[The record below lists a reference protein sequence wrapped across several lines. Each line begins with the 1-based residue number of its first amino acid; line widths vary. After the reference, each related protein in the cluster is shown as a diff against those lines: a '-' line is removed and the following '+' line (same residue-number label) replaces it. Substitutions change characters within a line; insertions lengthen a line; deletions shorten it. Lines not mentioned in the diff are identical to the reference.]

1 MMGRRRKQKLHK
13 PGKAAAILLSL
24 VLAAGTVTVPAR
36 AEELTNDSIRQKEAS
51 IQSAKQERQQM
62 QSNLSDL
69 KKVKEQLQAS
79 KNNLQSYI
87 SELDSNLTQMQA
99 NIDELKTKISEKEE
113 EIQQAEEDLQEAE
126 EEQEAQYQAMVKRM
140 CFMYERGE
148 ETYLE
153 LFMEAKSFGEM
164 LNRANYIEQ
173 VTSYDRKKLE
183 EYAQQVKLVEVTRQ
197 ALKEEKETLDTA
209 KEEVEQEQAN
219 MESLLAEKKTQ
230 MASVEDDLEGQ
241 NATIAEYEAQ
251 VAQQNAEIS
260 ALESAVASEKAQLAA
275 ENQRHYNGGMF
286 TWPAPSYTY
295 ISSEFGYRTHPIYG
309 DQRFHNG
316 LDMAAPGGSPILAA
330 YDGTVVAAA
339 YSSSMGNYIMID
351 HGDGLYTIYM
361 HASALYVSKGQSV
374 TKGQQIA
381 AVGSTGNSTGN
392 HLHFSVRLNGS
403 YVSPWNYLGK

>member
-1 MMGRRRKQKLHK
+1 MKKLNR
-13 PGKAAAILLSL
+13 PGKIAAVLLS
-24 VLAAGTVTVPAR
+24 VALAMGAATAPVQ

-69 KKVKEQLQAS
+69 KKIKEQLQAS

-87 SELDSNLTQMQA
+87 SELDSNLTQMQT
-99 NIDELKTKISEKEE
+99 NIDELETKISDKEE
-113 EIQQAEEDLQEAE
+113 EIQKAQEELKAAE
-126 EEQEAQYQAMVKRM
+126 EEQEAQYQAMIRRM

-153 LFMEAKSFGEM
+153 LFMESKSFGEM

-173 VTSYDRKKLE
+173 VTAYDRKKLE

-197 ALKEEKETLDTA
+197 TLEEEKETLDTA
-209 KEEVEQEQAN
+209 KEELEQEQAN
-219 MESLLAEKKTQ
+219 MESLLADKKTQ
-230 MASVEDDLEGQ
+230 MAGVEDDLEGQ

-361 HASALYVSKGQSV
+361 HASALYVSKGQGV
-374 TKGQQIA
+374 TQGQQIA

-403 YVSPWNYLGK
+403 YVSPWNYLSK

>member
-1 MMGRRRKQKLHK
+1 MKKINR
-13 PGKAAAILLSL
+13 PGKIAAVLLSL
-24 VLAAGTVTVPAR
+24 ALAAGRLAAPTQVQ

-79 KNNLQSYI
+79 KNDLQSYI
-87 SELDSNLTQMQA
+87 SELDSNLTQMQN
-99 NIDELKTKISEKEE
+99 NIDDLKTKISDKEE
-113 EIQQAEEDLQEAE
+113 EIEEAQKELQEAE
-126 EEQEAQYQAMVKRM
+126 EEQEAQYQAMIRRM
-140 CFMYERGE
+140 CFMYERRE

-173 VTSYDRKKLE
+173 VTAYDRKKLE

-197 ALKEEKETLDTA
+197 ALEEEKETLDTA
-209 KEEVEQEQAN
+209 KEELEQEQAN
-219 MESLLAEKKTQ
+219 MESLLADKKTQ

-374 TKGQQIA
+374 SQGQQIA